1 MNKKLLLFVLLVVLF
16 LPFNPAFAKGLY
28 VRDWLNLTVRTS
40 PSPEAGILAMANTND
55 FLEIIEEQGDWS
67 KVRTPKGKVGWVLN
81 RYLTSNTPKALIV
94 SQLSKK
100 VKSQTDTISE
110 LREDNKRLRKEAQ
123 KFKFGISGLNTK
135 VDRLTKD
142 YEDLKNASATYLELK
157 AAHDK
162 LLEETKIKDM
172 KMEDISKENR
182 RLKTSER
189 LAFTFIGGGFIIFGL
204 LIGIF
209 IQSLRSRPK
218 KATYKF

>member
-1 MNKKLLLFVLLVVLF
+1 MNKKLLCFVLSIVLF

-28 VRDWLNLTVRTS
+28 VRDWITIAVRTS
-40 PSPEAGILAMANTND
+40 PSDEARTVSLANTND
-55 FLEIIEEQGDWS
+55 YLEVIEEQGDWS

-81 RYLTSNTPKALIV
+81 RYLTSDTPKALII
-94 SQLSKK
+94 SQLSEK
-100 VKSQTDTISE
+100 VKSQTDIISE
-110 LREDNKRLRKEAQ
+110 LREDNKRLGKEAQ
-123 KFKFGISGLNTK
+123 KFKFEISGLNTK

-142 YEDLKNASATYLELK
+142 YEDLKDASATYLELK
-157 AAHDK
+157 AAHDN
-162 LLEETKIKDM
+162 LVEETKIKDM

-218 KATYKF
+218 KAGYKF

>member
-1 MNKKLLLFVLLVVLF
+1 VLLIILF
-16 LPFNPAFAKGLY
+16 FPFNPAFAKGLY
-28 VRDWLNLTVRTS
+28 VRDWVTITVRTS
-40 PSPEAGILAMANTND
+40 PSPEARILAMANTNE
-55 FLEIIEEQGDWS
+55 FLEIIEEQGEWS

-94 SQLSKK
+94 SQLSEK
-100 VKSQTDTISE
+100 VKSQADIISE
-110 LREDNKRLRKEAQ
+110 LREDNKRLGKESQ
-123 KFKFGISGLNTK
+123 KLKFGISGLNTK
-135 VDRLTKD
+135 IGRLTKD
-142 YEDLKNASATYLELK
+142 YEDLKKASTTYLELK

-162 LLEETKIKDM
+162 LLEETKVKDM
-172 KMEDISKENR
+172 KMEEISKENQ

-218 KATYKF
+218 KSGYKF